1 MSARLPFWAARLRLM
16 IGIIT
21 LLLAFGGQAQ
31 ACRICLSGITITPG
45 QRLDS
50 AADAVL
56 AVPLANGGQFRVVEV
71 IKGRVAADET
81 ITQPGLSATN
91 AAPTMS
97 PDGPLLRQEP
107 SSVSSG
113 KPLLLVRDKL
123 SEEWASIGAI
133 EADHADWL
141 RQIVA
146 TNRGGKNRPTKS
158 WQQIASMGSYLTDAE
173 WSERLAVVAPYL
185 EDADPL
191 AAEIAYSELARAPY
205 SAIRTLEPQLDA
217 TKIATWMVDP
227 GLASRLPVYTL
238 LIGIAGGPDDAS
250 ALEQRIATARTAQD
264 STNLAAM
271 LAADLELRG
280 ASRIEWLEQT
290 YFADRARTLPEIEAA
305 LLALSVHGQA
315 DASVPRERVVEAYRQ
330 FIRVRRPMAG
340 FVAMELADWEAWEAT
355 ADYVDIIRSKAVK
368 DPAGEF
374 AILHYLRQS
383 PVTTAE
389 AAPERSASQP
399 E

>member
-1 MSARLPFWAARLRLM
+1 MSVRLPLWSKWSRLM
-16 IGIIT
+16 VGIV
-21 LLLAFGGQAQ
+21 LLFALGSQAH
-31 ACRICLSGITITPG
+31 ACRVCLSGITITPG

-50 AADAVL
+50 ATDVVL
-56 AVPLANGGQFRVVEV
+56 AVPLAKGGQFRVVDV
-71 IKGRVAADET
+71 IKGHTAKDET
-81 ITQPGLSATN
+81 ITQPGLSA
-91 AAPTMS
+91 AKAEPTMS
-97 PDGPLLRQEP
+97 LDGPLVRQDP

-133 EADHADWL
+133 DAGHADWL

-146 TNRGGKNRPTKS
+146 TNRGGKSRSTKN

-173 WSERLAVVAPYL
+173 WGERLAVIAPYF
-185 EDADPL
+185 EDTDAL
-191 AAEIAYSELARAPY
+191 AAEIAYGELVRAPY
-205 SAIRTLEPQLDA
+205 VAIRSLEPRLDA
-217 TKIATWMVDP
+217 TKVAAWIVDP
-227 GLASRLPVYTL
+227 RLASRLPAYTL

-250 ALEQRIATARTAQD
+250 ALEQRIATAQSVKDA
-264 STNLAAM
+264 TNLAAM

-280 ASRIEWLEQT
+280 PSRIEWLEQT

-315 DASVPRERVVEAYRQ
+315 DTAVSRKRVVEAYRR
-330 FIRVRRPMAG
+330 FIRERKPMAG

-355 ADYVDIIRSKAVK
+355 ADYLDIVRSKAVK

-383 PVTTAE
+383 PVTTAQ
-389 AAPERSASQP
+389 AASQRSASRP

>member
-1 MSARLPFWAARLRLM
+1 MSARLPLRAAWSRLM
-16 IGIIT
+16 VGIA
-21 LLLAFGGQAQ
+21 LLLALGSQAH
-31 ACRICLSGITITPG
+31 ACRVCLSGIMITPG

-56 AVPLANGGQFRVVEV
+56 AVPLADRGQFRVVEV
-71 IKGRVAADET
+71 IKGRATTDEV
-81 ITQPGLSATN
+81 IAQPGLSA
-91 AAPTMS
+91 AQAQPAMS
-97 PDGPLLRQEP
+97 LDGPVLRQEP
-107 SSVSSG
+107 SPVSSG

-133 EADHADWL
+133 GADYADWL

-158 WQQIASMGSYLTDAE
+158 WQQIAAMGSYLTDAE
-173 WSERLAVVAPYL
+173 WGERLAVVAPYL
-185 EDADPL
+185 EDTDAL
-191 AAEIAYSELARAPY
+191 VAEIAYGELARAPY
-205 SAIRTLEPQLDA
+205 SAIRALEPQLDA
-217 TKIATWMVDP
+217 TKIATWIVDP
-227 GLASRLPVYTL
+227 RLASRLSAYTL
-238 LIGIAGGPDDAS
+238 LIGVAGGPDDAS
-250 ALEQRIATARTAQD
+250 ALEQRIATAQSARDA
-264 STNLAAM
+264 TNLAAM

-280 ASRIEWLEQT
+280 PSRIEWLEQT

-305 LLALSVHGQA
+305 LMALSVHGQA
-315 DASVPRERVVEAYRQ
+315 DAVVPRQRVVEAYRQ
-330 FIRVRRPMAG
+330 FIRARRPMAG

-355 ADYVDIIRSKAVK
+355 ADYVDIIRAKAVK

-389 AAPERSASQP
+389 AAPEQSASQP

>member
-1 MSARLPFWAARLRLM
+1 MSARLPFWAAWSRLM
-16 IGIIT
+16 VGIA
-21 LLLAFGGQAQ
+21 LLLALGSQAH
-31 ACRICLSGITITPG
+31 ACRVCLSGITITPG

-56 AVPLANGGQFRVVEV
+56 AVPLANEGQFRVIEV
-71 IKGRVAADET
+71 IKGHATTDET
-81 ITQPGLSATN
+81 IAQPGLSATK
-91 AAPTMS
+91 AEPTMS
-97 PDGPLLRQEP
+97 LDGPVLRQEP

-133 EADHADWL
+133 DADHADWL
-141 RQIVA
+141 RQFVA
-146 TNRGGKNRPTKS
+146 TNRGGKSRPTKN

-173 WSERLAVVAPYL
+173 WGERLAVVAPYL
-185 EDADPL
+185 EDTDAL
-191 AAEIAYSELARAPY
+191 AAEIAYGELSRAPY
-205 SAIRTLEPQLDA
+205 AAIRTLEPRLDA
-217 TKIATWMVDP
+217 TKIATWIVDP
-227 GLASRLPVYTL
+227 RLASRLPAYTL
-238 LIGIAGGPDDAS
+238 LIGIAGGPDDAN
-250 ALEQRIATARTAQD
+250 ALEQRIAAARSARD
-264 STNLAAM
+264 ATNLAAM
-271 LAADLELRG
+271 LAADIELRG
-280 ASRIEWLEQT
+280 PSRIEWLEQT
-290 YFADRARTLPEIEAA
+290 YFADRTRTLPEIEAA

-315 DASVPRERVVEAYRQ
+315 DASVPRGRVVEAYRQ

-355 ADYVDIIRSKAVK
+355 ADYVEIIRSKGVK

-383 PVTTAE
+383 PATTAE
-389 AAPERSASQP
+389 AASLPSTSQP